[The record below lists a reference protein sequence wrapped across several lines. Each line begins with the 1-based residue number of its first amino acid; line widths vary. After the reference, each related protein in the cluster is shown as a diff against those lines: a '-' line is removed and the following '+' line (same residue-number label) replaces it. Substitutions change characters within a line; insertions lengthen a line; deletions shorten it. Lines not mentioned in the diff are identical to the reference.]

1 MRSDERTQNPAPLD
15 DELNRIGIAVPA
27 SLLEQFD
34 RLIEK
39 KGYGSRSEACRD
51 LMRDALIE
59 DSVGD
64 LRGEAVG
71 TLTLVY
77 DHHIRQLNDRLVGMQ
92 HDHHDQIVSTIH
104 VHLDHHSCLEVVIL
118 RGNAKDIQ
126 HIADSLI
133 ATKGVRHGK
142 LTLTTATAR

>member
-1 MRSDERTQNPAPLD
+1 M
-15 DELNRIGIAVPA
+15 
-27 SLLEQFD
+27 
-34 RLIEK
+34 
-39 KGYGSRSEACRD
+39 
-51 LMRDALIE
+51 